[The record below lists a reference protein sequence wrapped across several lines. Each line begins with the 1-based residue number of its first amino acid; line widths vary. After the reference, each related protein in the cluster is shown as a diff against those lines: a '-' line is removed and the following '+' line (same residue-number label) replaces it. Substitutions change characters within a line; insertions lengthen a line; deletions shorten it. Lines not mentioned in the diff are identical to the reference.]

1 MRSFRNKRI
10 NFLNILGEMI
20 GKSSKNAERN
30 SAFHSAGDRIG
41 ASMSDS
47 LNQRSEKII
56 KFLLQTGTA
65 TLEQILDVA
74 GSSAPSIRRDLARLE
89 GRGLI
94 RRTHGGATLV
104 EPLLYE
110 PFRFDSSF
118 LAREQR
124 HATEKRRI
132 GLAAAELVL
141 PNETVGLTA
150 GTTTTHIGRSLR
162 HREKIQVVTN
172 AINIGMELC
181 NQPGIRTYITGGV
194 VPWAWSF
201 SLTGNAALTFLDNVY
216 MDKVFLSVT
225 GLDAER
231 GATTL
236 ETDEALVYR
245 KMLKQAKQVVITA
258 DSSKLG
264 HVSPAFIC
272 PAGDIHILI
281 TDTGASVDAIAPFE
295 RQGIRVI
302 RV

>member
-1 MRSFRNKRI
+1 
-10 NFLNILGEMI
+10 
-20 GKSSKNAERN
+20 
-30 SAFHSAGDRIG
+30 
-41 ASMSDS
+41 MSES
-47 LNQRSEKII
+47 LNSRSEQII
-56 KFLLQTGTA
+56 KFLLRVGTA
-65 TLEQILDVA
+65 SIEEILTAV

-89 GRGLI
+89 NRGLI

-124 HATEKRRI
+124 FAVEKRRI
-132 GLAAAELVL
+132 GLAAAELIQ

-162 HREKIQVVTN
+162 HREKIQVITN
-172 AINIGMELC
+172 ALNIGMELC
-181 NQPGIRTYITGGV
+181 NQPGIRTYLTGGV
-194 VPWAWSF
+194 IPWAWSF
-201 SLTGNAALTFLDNVY
+201 SLTGNAALTFLDDVY

-225 GLDAER
+225 GLHPDR

-245 KMLKQAKQVVITA
+245 KMLKQSKQVIVVT

-264 HVSPAFIC
+264 NISPAFIC
-272 PAGDIHILI
+272 PVSDIHVLI
-281 TDTGASVDAIAPFE
+281 TNSGVSNETIAPFE

-302 RV
+302 RA

>member
-1 MRSFRNKRI
+1 MRSFRDKRI

-30 SAFHSAGDRIG
+30 SAFHNAGDRIG

-132 GLAAAELVL
+132 GLTAAELVL

-194 VPWAWSF
+194 VHGPGRFRSRAMPL
-201 SLTGNAALTFLDNVY
+201 SLFWTMSTWTKCF
-216 MDKVFLSVT
+216 
-225 GLDAER
+225 
-231 GATTL
+231 
-236 ETDEALVYR
+236 
-245 KMLKQAKQVVITA
+245 
-258 DSSKLG
+258 
-264 HVSPAFIC
+264 
-272 PAGDIHILI
+272 
-281 TDTGASVDAIAPFE
+281 
-295 RQGIRVI
+295 
-302 RV
+302 

>member
-1 MRSFRNKRI
+1 MEEYLGNLRKVGVGS
-10 NFLNILGEMI
+10 NISPV
-20 GKSSKNAERN
+20 K
-30 SAFHSAGDRIG
+30 GDRIG
-41 ASMSDS
+41 AMAES
-47 LNQRSEKII
+47 LNQRSEQII
-56 KFLLQTGTA
+56 KLLLRVGSA
-65 TLEQILDVA
+65 TIEEMLAVA

-89 GRGLI
+89 NRGLI

-110 PFRFDSSF
+110 PFRYDSTF

-124 HATEKRRI
+124 YAEEKRRI
-132 GLAAAELVL
+132 GLAAAELVQTD
-141 PNETVGLTA
+141 ETVGLTA

-162 HREKIQVVTN
+162 HRDKIQVVTN

-181 NQPGIRTYITGGV
+181 NQPGIRTYLTGGV

-201 SLTGNAALTFLDNVY
+201 SLTGNAALTFLDDVY

-236 ETDEALVYR
+236 EADEALVYR
-245 KMLKQAKQVVITA
+245 KMVKQSKQVIVAA

-264 HVSPAFIC
+264 KVSPAFIC
-272 PAGDIHILI
+272 PSNEIHILI
-281 TDTGASVDAIAPFE
+281 TDTAATPENLAQFE
-295 RQGIRVI
+295 RQGTRILLV
-302 RV
+302 

>member
-1 MRSFRNKRI
+1 MSESI
-10 NFLNILGEMI
+10 N
-20 GKSSKNAERN
+20 R
-30 SAFHSAGDRIG
+30 
-41 ASMSDS
+41 
-47 LNQRSEKII
+47 RSEQII
-56 KFLLQTGTA
+56 KFLLRTGTA
-65 TLEQILDVA
+65 TIEELLAVA

-89 GRGLI
+89 NRGLI

-110 PFRFDSSF
+110 PFRYDSSF

-124 HATEKRRI
+124 FAVEKRHI

-141 PNETVGLTA
+141 AGETVGLTA

-162 HREKIQVVTN
+162 HRDKIQVITN

-181 NQPGIRTYITGGV
+181 NQPGIRTSLTGGV

-201 SLTGNAALTFLDNVY
+201 SLTGNAALTFLNDVY

-225 GLDAER
+225 GLDGER
-231 GATTL
+231 GATSL
-236 ETDEALVYR
+236 EADEALVYR
-245 KMLKQAKQVVITA
+245 KMIKQAKQVIVTA

-264 HVSPAFIC
+264 KVSPAFIC
-272 PAGDIHILI
+272 PTNDIHILI
-281 TDTGASVDAIAPFE
+281 TDTGASQEAIAPFE

-302 RV
+302 RA